1 MPGTG
6 REIINGLK
14 MTKKNLAGIP
24 RLVLAVLLFLLSI
37 TSVPP
42 GQQTNAAGDD
52 VDLVLLLALD
62 VSASVD
68 STEYSLMTEGL
79 AEALSSETVGDTIRS
94 GKIGAIAISVMQW
107 SGFQEQEVKI
117 KWTRV
122 SDRTELIKLA
132 EQVRVMKRRY
142 KGGATDI
149 GGAIKFSRE
158 LVHSAPFRTARRTID
173 IAGDGANN
181 VNDHPSIE
189 RDITIKSNIIIN
201 GLAVTGQAI
210 PLVRYYTHFVI
221 GGPSAFVEEAR
232 DYDSFGTAMRRKLIR
247 EIGSQFLF

>member
-1 MPGTG
+1 MIK
-6 REIINGLK
+6 R
-14 MTKKNLAGIP
+14 NLAGIP
-24 RLVLAVLLFLLSI
+24 HLVLAFLLFFFSLA
-37 TSVPP
+37 TAPP
-42 GQQTNAAGDD
+42 SHQTNAAGDG

-68 STEYSLMTEGL
+68 STEYNLMTEGL
-79 AEALSSETVGDTIRS
+79 AKALSSETVGDTIRS

-122 SDRTELIKLA
+122 SSRTDLIKLA
-132 EQVRVMKRRY
+132 EQVRAMTRRY

-149 GGAIKFSRE
+149 GGAIKFSRK
-158 LVHSAPFRTARRTID
+158 LVRSAPFLTARRTID

-181 VNDHPSIE
+181 VNEHPSIE

-201 GLAVTGQAI
+201 GLAVTGRAA
-210 PLVRYYTHFVI
+210 PLVRYYTYFVI
-221 GGPSAFVEEAR
+221 GGPAAFVEEAR
-232 DYDSFGTAMRRKLIR
+232 DYDSFGTAMRRKLVR
-247 EIGSQFLF
+247 EIGGQLLF